1 MTGDRGRAFSLSLRS
16 GALLL
21 ASVLLHLLL
30 EELLEIH
37 TRSGLCA
44 RGDLLGCAFGDDVA
58 TRLTSLRAHI
68 DDPVGSLDDL
78 KVVLDDDHRVS
89 LIDEGLQSI
98 QQGTNIVEV

>member
-1 MTGDRGRAFSLSLRS
+1 M
-16 GALLL
+16 
-21 ASVLLHLLL
+21 SVLLHLLL

-44 RGDLLGCAFGDDVA
+44 RGDLLRCAFGDDVA
-58 TRLTSLRAHI
+58 TRLTTLRAHI

-89 LIDEGLQSI
+89 LINEGLQSI
-98 QQGTNIVEV
+98 QQGTDIVEV